1 MKFVRLFRS
10 PLAIPIAIF
19 LALVLLISLAG
30 WQFVRQGRSHV
41 KKAAADKLGAVA
53 DLKVMEI
60 LSWRKERIGDA
71 AAVSANPLNQL
82 WIIPFLEKSP
92 GAEAAEA
99 DIRTWL
105 SSIVAAY
112 GYMDAV
118 LLDADGRVR
127 LSSDPSPDLM
137 GDEARANMAQVCA
150 SGRSL
155 ISDFHRVSEPVQVHI
170 DLYAPVL
177 KAAKDGGAPAC
188 AGVFLFRIDPHDFL
202 YPLIRNWPVPSRSA
216 ETLLVRREGGDVL
229 FLNELR
235 HRKDT
240 ALSLRFPASDVNL
253 PAAMAVRGVEGV
265 AEGTDYMGARVLSVI
280 RPLPG
285 TPWFMIA
292 KEDLSEILAPF
303 RIRMA
308 VLAFAVLALYFGMAV
323 VLLFWIKRREAHY
336 YRKQYEIE
344 HDHLALVRH
353 FEYLHKYAN
362 DIIFLADGDHRIVE
376 ANERAGAVYGYRPEE
391 MKGLRVPDL
400 RAPQSR
406 PQFEA
411 TMREAERQGGL
422 VFETLHQ
429 RRDGTVF
436 PVEVSLRILI
446 IDGVRYHQAIIR
458 DVSERKKV
466 EDRILDTLREKD
478 VLLREIHHR
487 VKNNMQVISSLLSL
501 QSERFPDAAVREA
514 FRESRDRIKSM
525 ALVHEKLYQTKDLS
539 RIDFSDYIKSLTSF
553 LFRTYQT
560 DETRIVLKLD
570 LDRTSLDI
578 NAAIPCGL
586 ILNELIL
593 NALKHAFPGDRKGE
607 IAVGLHESE
616 GGSIRLTVR
625 DNGIGFPEG
634 VDIAHTDTLGLQII
648 SLLTDQLDGRVEVR
662 RNGGTVFTLS
672 FKLPKYESRV

>member
-1 MKFVRLFRS
+1 MELVKLFRS

-19 LALVLLISLAG
+19 LLLVLLISVAG
-30 WQFVRQGRSHV
+30 WQFVRQGKSHV
-41 KKAAADKLGAVA
+41 KKAAADRLGAVA
-53 DLKVMEI
+53 DLKAMEI
-60 LSWRKERIGDA
+60 LSWRKERLGDA
-71 AAVSANPLNQL
+71 AVVSANPLNKL

-105 SSIVAAY
+105 SSIVSAY
-112 GYMDAV
+112 GYMDVV

-127 LSSDPSPDLM
+127 LSSSPSPNLI
-137 GDEARANMAQVCA
+137 GDEARANIAQVCA
-150 SGRSL
+150 SGRTL
-155 ISDFHRVSEPVQVHI
+155 ISDFHKVSEPVQVNI

-177 KAAKDGGAPAC
+177 RAAKDGGGPLC
-188 AGVFLFRIDPHDFL
+188 AGVIWFRIDPRDFL
-202 YPLIRNWPVPSRSA
+202 YPLIQNWPVPSRSA
-216 ETLLVRREGGDVL
+216 ETLLVRREGENVL

-235 HRKDT
+235 HRKNT
-240 ALSLRFPASDVNL
+240 ALSLRLPADASSL
-253 PAAMAVRGVEGV
+253 PAALAVSGVEGV
-265 AEGTDYMGARVLSVI
+265 VEGTDYRGVPVLSVI

-285 TPWFMIA
+285 TSWFMVA

-308 VLAFAVLALYFGMAV
+308 ALAFAILALYFGMAV

-344 HDHLALVRH
+344 HDRLALVRH

-376 ANERAGAVYGYRPEE
+376 ANERASAVYGYGPEELKGMHIQDLRPPQVRPEFQ
-391 MKGLRVPDL
+391 LTL
-400 RAPQSR
+400 A
-406 PQFEA
+406 
-411 TMREAERQGGL
+411 EAEKTGGL
-422 VFETLHQ
+422 VYETVHQ
-429 RRDGTVF
+429 RKDGTLF
-436 PVEVSLRILI
+436 PIEVSLRILDI
-446 IDGVRYHQAIIR
+446 EGVRFYQAIIR
-458 DVSERKKV
+458 DISERKKA
-466 EDRILDTLREKD
+466 EEQILDALREKD

-501 QSERFPDAAVREA
+501 QSERFPDASVREA
-514 FRESRDRIKSM
+514 FRESQDRIKSM

-539 RIDFSDYIKSLTSF
+539 RIDFSDYVKSLTSF
-553 LFRTYQT
+553 LFRTYKT
-560 DETRIVLKLD
+560 DETRIALKLD

-586 ILNELIL
+586 ILNELVL

-607 IAVGLHESE
+607 ITVGLHESE
-616 GGSIRLTVR
+616 GGLIRLTVR

-634 VDIAHTDTLGLQII
+634 IDIAHTDTLGLQII
-648 SLLTDQLDGRVEVR
+648 SLLTEQLDGRIEVR